1 MMIETDWIKKVIR
14 DYWKTILSANIKP
27 SDFCHLHMSAKSFFI
42 NLGLWLFP
50 QIKLIKFCPSIPITL
65 PFYIFCQ
72 ISTQCS
78 VSKWGWLVQR
88 SCFGQLAIPRTILE
102 ISLVSLLGKRCFSST
117 RNSLSLTILLHEH
130 ICPIFDFFVIFWP
143 IMTWCTQLHADLF
156 LPFSHLAQVWYS
168 RPSYIKLQKLWSNI
182 YVRSLE

>member
-42 NLGLWLFP
+42 NIGLWLFP
-50 QIKLIKFCPSIPITL
+50 QIKLKKFCPSTS
-65 PFYIFCQ
+65 Q
-72 ISTQCS
+72 HSAT
-78 VSKWGWLVQR
+78 KWGWLVQR

-156 LPFSHLAQVWYS
+156 FWLFH
-168 RPSYIKLQKLWSNI
+168 I
-182 YVRSLE
+182 

>member
-1 MMIETDWIKKVIR
+1 MKGFKN
-14 DYWKTILSANIKP
+14 ILGQNVVSYFGEKLP
-27 SDFCHLHMSAKSFFI
+27 YSVQSVLFSPDCGLRQTMGCFVWHCDCKWFRQKSFFI
-42 NLGLWLFP
+42 NIGLWLFP
-50 QIKLIKFCPSIPITL
+50 QIKLKKFCPSTS
-65 PFYIFCQ
+65 Q
-72 ISTQCS
+72 HSAT
-78 VSKWGWLVQR
+78 KWGWLVQR

-156 LPFSHLAQVWYS
+156 FCLFH
-168 RPSYIKLQKLWSNI
+168 I
-182 YVRSLE
+182 

>member
-1 MMIETDWIKKVIR
+1 MMIETDWLKQVIR
-14 DYWKTILSANIKP
+14 DYWKTILSANIKS
-27 SDFCHLHMSAKSFFI
+27 SDFCHLNMSAKSFFI
-42 NLGLWLFP
+42 NIGLWLFP
-50 QIKLIKFCPSIPITL
+50 QIKLKKFCPSIPIKFSATS
-65 PFYIFCQ
+65 Q
-72 ISTQCS
+72 HSAT
-78 VSKWGWLVQR
+78 KWGWLVQR

-156 LPFSHLAQVWYS
+156 FCLFH
-168 RPSYIKLQKLWSNI
+168 I
-182 YVRSLE
+182 

>member
-1 MMIETDWIKKVIR
+1 MMIETGWIKKVIR
-14 DYWKTILSANIKP
+14 DFWKTTLSANIWLLPFTHVSKIV
-27 SDFCHLHMSAKSFFI
+27 FFI

-50 QIKLIKFCPSIPITL
+50 QIKLNKFCSSIPITL

-72 ISTQCS
+72 ISTQGLKVRLTGS
-78 VSKWGWLVQR
+78 ALLLRSIGNSKNNSGDLAGEPFGKTLFLFYQEFTQPDNPFTRTYLSNLWFFCDFLANHDLMYST
-88 SCFGQLAIPRTILE
+88 SCWSF
-102 ISLVSLLGKRCFSST
+102 
-117 RNSLSLTILLHEH
+117 
-130 ICPIFDFFVIFWP
+130 
-143 IMTWCTQLHADLF
+143 F

>member
-42 NLGLWLFP
+42 NIGLWLFP

-72 ISTQCS
+72 ISTQGLKVRLTGS
-78 VSKWGWLVQR
+78 ALLLWSIGNSKNNSGDLAGEPFGKTLFLFYQEFTQPDNPFTRTYLSNPWF
-88 SCFGQLAIPRTILE
+88 FGQSWLDVLNFMLIFFFAFFT
-102 ISLVSLLGKRCFSST
+102 FSSG
-117 RNSLSLTILLHEH
+117 L
-130 ICPIFDFFVIFWP
+130 V
-143 IMTWCTQLHADLF
+143 
-156 LPFSHLAQVWYS
+156 FSAKLYQVAEIVVKHL
-168 RPSYIKLQKLWSNI
+168 R
-182 YVRSLE
+182 

>member
-1 MMIETDWIKKVIR
+1 MMIETDWIKQVIR

-27 SDFCHLHMSAKSFFI
+27 SDFCHLDMSAKSFFL

-50 QIKLIKFCPSIPITL
+50 QIKLNKFCPSIPIK
-65 PFYIFCQ
+65 FS
-72 ISTQCS
+72 STPRHS
-78 VSKWGWLVQR
+78 VTKWGWLVQR

-130 ICPIFDFFVIFWP
+130 ICPIRDFLWFFWP
-143 IMTWCTQLHADLF
+143 IMTWCTQLQADFFWLF
-156 LPFSHLAQVWYS
+156 H
-168 RPSYIKLQKLWSNI
+168 I
-182 YVRSLE
+182 

>member
-1 MMIETDWIKKVIR
+1 
-14 DYWKTILSANIKP
+14 
-27 SDFCHLHMSAKSFFI
+27 MSAWMHWRICINKMDWASKRKQSIVQTFLRVTWLSFHNSTVSCI
-42 NLGLWLFP
+42 SCT
-50 QIKLIKFCPSIPITL
+50 QIKLKKFCPSIPIKFSATS
-65 PFYIFCQ
+65 Q
-72 ISTQCS
+72 HSAT
-78 VSKWGWLVQR
+78 KWGWLVQR

-156 LPFSHLAQVWYS
+156 FWLFH
-168 RPSYIKLQKLWSNI
+168 I
-182 YVRSLE
+182 